1 MRKIIVF
8 LKKILANLYTDFIFK
23 RIIYLCDQK
32 KSNSF
37 NIDFNK
43 EELHSA
49 QELKKNG
56 ILILKNINFSENKI
70 EELIRF
76 FLNKE
81 DFTKKPIC
89 NIPVI
94 ISSNSIIAEILL
106 NQKII
111 NFIKYY
117 LGDDAIL
124 DTVTLSSTNSSV
136 DNKIVSEQWH
146 YDNVGN
152 RIKLFFYLND
162 NSSISTD
169 YILGTN
175 NLYHKRYSTLGSRIS
190 NKQIEKY
197 QPKIC
202 KFFPK
207 KNTLLIFDTNGYHRG
222 NYKYNDNSKDDFIRR
237 MIKFEF
243 SSEFKSKKF
252 FLKSNSIG
260 PRFTFFSKDFNINS
274 CEIIKKK
281 YLTKVNDIFIYDS
294 FFKFNH

>member
-1 MRKIIVF
+1 MKIF
-8 LKKILANLYTDFIFK
+8 TGFFKKILANFYTDFIFK
-23 RIIYLCDQK
+23 RIIHLCDK
-32 KSNSF
+32 NKSNSF
-37 NIDFNK
+37 KISFSK
-43 EELHSA
+43 EDLYNA
-49 QELKKNG
+49 QEFKKSG
-56 ILILKNINFSENKI
+56 ILILKNLNFSENKI
-70 EELIRF
+70 AELISF
-76 FLNKE
+76 FLDKE

-94 ISSNSIIAEILL
+94 INSNSIIAEILS

-111 NFIKYY
+111 NYIKYY

-162 NSSISTD
+162 NNSISTD
-169 YILGTN
+169 YILETN

-190 NKQIEKY
+190 NQHIEKY
-197 QPKIC
+197 QSKMY

-207 KNTLLIFDTNGYHRG
+207 KNTLFFFDTNGFHRG
-222 NYKYNDNSKDDFIRR
+222 NYKYNDNSKDNSIRR

-252 FLKSNSIG
+252 FLKSHSIG
-260 PRFTFFSKDFNINS
+260 PRFTFLSNDFNIDS
-274 CEIIKKK
+274 CEFIKKK